1 MPKMKVERSTDY
13 RLTAMI
19 RGEMAAQNVSVEK
32 ASRYA
37 GCCVNTLY
45 KIFGDC
51 EAARAARAGTP
62 AGADMLLG
70 RRGVFVRDGAGADG
84 VRGAAAGADLRRGGG
99 GGGCGRER
107 TV

>member
-37 GCCVNTLY
+37 GGCVNTLSS
-45 KIFGDC
+45 
-51 EAARAARAGTP
+51 TP
-62 AGADMLLG
+62 LPRTWT
-70 RRGVFVRDGAGADG
+70 RRCA
-84 VRGAAAGADLRRGGG
+84 
-99 GGGCGRER
+99 
-107 TV
+107 